1 MPIIFRLALLFP
13 VAILAACANLP
24 MVPMENDDNY
34 WLKADAQWS
43 LSAVDSALAYYAY
56 TRTLG
61 AADWGRE
68 NEALKNLTA
77 KKLDDFNR
85 LRQIILLLAPA
96 TPAKERGRA
105 LPLLEKLDKDA
116 QKSSAALQP
125 LIALLRNEIEERRRL
140 EEKLRDEGKKSEEL
154 EQKLE
159 AQKVA
164 ERELLQKLNALKA
177 IEKNL
182 LDRRHAAPAVSKP

>member
-1 MPIIFRLALLFP
+1 MPRIFHFTLLSLS
-13 VAILAACANLP
+13 VILAACANLAP
-24 MVPMENDDNY
+24 VPSDDNY

-43 LSAVDSALAYYAY
+43 LSVVDSALAYYAY

-77 KKLDDFNR
+77 RKPDEFNR
-85 LRQIILLLAPA
+85 LRQIILLMAPA
-96 TPAKERGRA
+96 TPLKERGRA
-105 LPLLEKLDKDA
+105 LPLLEKLDKDV
-116 QKSSAALQP
+116 QKSSATLQP
-125 LIALLRNEIEERRRL
+125 LIALLRSELEERRRL
-140 EEKLRDEGKKSEEL
+140 EDKLRDEGKKNEEL

-159 AQKVA
+159 AQKAA
-164 ERELLQKLNALKA
+164 EKELLQKLNALKA

-182 LDRRHAAPAVSKP
+182 LDRRHAAPTVSKP